1 MIGDFN
7 IQLGNKTL
15 KDFCD
20 LNQLEYLILKP
31 TCYKGK
37 TSSTSDLI
45 ITNHKSSFMKY
56 DTCETGLSNHH
67 KIVHSFLRK
76 TFAKGKP
83 KTIYYQCYKNFEQNK
98 FNKELKKRISI
109 DLSFVAFLEIFQST
123 LARFTPYKQK
133 KVRYNNNPFITKL
146 RNEFNKS
153 RTSENWKKYKQQR
166 NKCLSIL
173 KGTKTNYFN
182 NVNPKFITDN
192 KKFWSSVKPLFL
204 DKSKAKNTIVLYGKG
219 KIMKNYKRVS
229 EVLNKYFRNLTKS
242 LRLKKCI
249 SKKSFLNTSTKKINQ
264 LP

>member
-20 LNQLEYLILKP
+20 LNQFEYLILKP
-31 TCYKGK
+31 ICYKGK

-67 KIVHSFLRK
+67 KMVHSFLRK

-109 DLSFVAFLEIFQST
+109 DLSFEAFLEIFQST

-133 KVRYNNNPFITKL
+133 KYGITTILSLPNYEMNLINLEPQKTGKNINNKEISVSPF
-146 RNEFNKS
+146 
-153 RTSENWKKYKQQR
+153 
-166 NKCLSIL
+166 
-173 KGTKTNYFN
+173 
-182 NVNPKFITDN
+182 
-192 KKFWSSVKPLFL
+192 
-204 DKSKAKNTIVLYGKG
+204 
-219 KIMKNYKRVS
+219 
-229 EVLNKYFRNLTKS
+229 
-242 LRLKKCI
+242 
-249 SKKSFLNTSTKKINQ
+249 
-264 LP
+264 